1 MTFEVKR
8 LVDTFKKHLKSS
20 RITYAELAQRTDMT
34 EAAIKGLFHRESL
47 TLSKFAE
54 LCAAVGLTIA
64 DVVAIAELE
73 SKMIFELS
81 ESQEE
86 LLVNSPKHFQVFRS
100 LMHDNVSPDQLRQ
113 SLGISDHEYS
123 SITRDLENWKLV
135 ERLPGDAIK
144 CLLKGALQW
153 RLGGPWMKRNYL
165 AWSERNA
172 KIVIQ
177 RPDDAS
183 TFCRF
188 GFFRLDDSLRDR
200 FFLDLAALQAS
211 YVNLANHRHAL
222 GLNDSN
228 GLYWKLEVVGESL
241 PYVAELEFS

>member
-8 LVDTFKKHLKSS
+8 MVDTLKTHLKNS
-20 RITYAELAQRTDMT
+20 RITYAELAQRTNMT

-54 LCAAVGLTIA
+54 LCAAVGLSIA
-64 DVVAIAELE
+64 DLIALAKLE
-73 SKMIFELS
+73 SKMIFELN

-100 LMHDNVSPDQLRQ
+100 LMYDNLPPDQLQQ
-113 SLGISDHEYS
+113 SRGISHQEYA
-123 SITRDLENWKLV
+123 SITRDLESWKLI
-135 ERLPGDAIK
+135 ERLPGNAIK

-153 RLGGPWMKRNYL
+153 RLGGPWMKKNYL

-172 KIVIQ
+172 KLVID

-183 TFCRF
+183 TFCKF
-188 GFFRLDDSLRDR
+188 GFFRLDDSLRTR
-200 FFLDLAALQAS
+200 FFMDLSALHDS
-211 YVNLANHRHAL
+211 YVKLANHRHAL

-241 PYVAELEFS
+241 PYVAALESE